1 MNQIFKIGKIQNLKN
16 ILLKVEYDGTG
27 YKGWQTQN
35 LKFVAKSPAKVAT
48 IQQEIEETLSKI
60 FQKKIIIIGSGRT
73 DAGVH
78 ANEQIAN
85 FKVNTEI
92 PLSKLKKSLN
102 SLLPKDIV
110 VKQIKYADSDFH
122 ARFSAKSKLY
132 QYTILNRSYGS
143 AFLRNHVFHCTMP
156 LDIKLMQAEA
166 KQLKGKHDF
175 RSFQASDKMPRTSVR
190 TIQKISVK
198 KKDDLIF
205 IDIQADGFLYNMVRN
220 IAGTLIE
227 IGRGKMSQG
236 TMKKLLNVKDRTCAG
251 PTAPALGLSLI
262 KVVY

>member
-1 MNQIFKIGKIQNLKN
+1 MKN

-27 YKGWQTQN
+27 YKGWQIQN
-35 LKFVAKSPAKVAT
+35 LKSAATNLAKVAT

-60 FQKKIIIIGSGRT
+60 LQKKISIIGSGRT
-73 DAGVH
+73 DSGVH
-78 ANEQIAN
+78 AKEQIAN

-102 SLLPKDIV
+102 CLLPNDIII
-110 VKQIKYADSDFH
+110 KQIKYVDPDFH
-122 ARFSAKSKLY
+122 SRFSAKSKLY
-132 QYTILNRSYGS
+132 RYTILNRLYGS
-143 AFLRNHVFHCTMP
+143 AFLRNHVFHCTIP
-156 LDIKLMQAEA
+156 LDLKLMSSEA
-166 KQLKGKHDF
+166 KYLKGKHDF
-175 RSFQASDKMPRTSVR
+175 RSFQASDKNPRSSVR
-190 TIQKISVK
+190 TIHKISVK

-227 IGRGKMSQG
+227 IGRGKMTKG
-236 TMKKLLNVKDRTCAG
+236 TMKKLLDLKDRTCAG
-251 PTAPALGLSLI
+251 PTAPALGLCLI